1 MRQVSASFMPHIPPS
16 LWLSHNTVYFP
27 NKLALITLDR
37 TWTYAELATYV
48 NILATQL
55 LHYGIVPHTA
65 VAISCNSKF
74 LSTALLHAL
83 PTIGCAAFPLREDR
97 SNFFS
102 PLLITANVKY
112 IITDTM
118 VSNETQL
125 PVIQISKLPAMVTI
139 KNQFASTH
147 ALELNDIHLL
157 IATSGSTGIP
167 KAVMLTGNNIVAAA
181 TASLTSIPLMSS
193 DRWLLCLPLY
203 HIGGVAILH
212 RCTQIGA
219 AVMMIDN
226 ADGATIA
233 NALAKYACTHV
244 SLVPAMLAR
253 LLEIMPNP
261 PPHLKLV
268 LIGGAALEP
277 SLAQRAV
284 AQKWPL
290 CISYGMSETCSQLAS
305 LCNPASNWSGQ
316 LVGKPLPGMQ
326 IRIEHITGRI
336 QVRGNMLMAGYANS
350 KGYLG
355 VGIEEDGWFTT
366 ADVGS
371 IDTSGQLWVQGRAD
385 YVLNSGGIKI
395 YPEQVECILK
405 DCPGIN
411 EVAISG
417 RYDPIW
423 GELVVAIF
431 VGTAEICAIEAW
443 CRQHIHSSIR
453 PRSVIKVK
461 TLPRTTIE
469 KLDRAALRVMAN
481 N

>member
-1 MRQVSASFMPHIPPS
+1 M
-16 LWLSHNTVYFP
+16 WLSHNAWYFP
-27 NKLALITLDR
+27 NKLALITLDK
-37 TWTYAELATYV
+37 TWTYAELAAYV
-48 NILATQL
+48 NTLATQL
-55 LHYGIVPHTA
+55 LHYGIVPHTT

-83 PTIGCAAFPLREDR
+83 PTIGCAVFPFRNDAT
-97 SNFFS
+97 SMFA

-118 VSNETQL
+118 VSNETI
-125 PVIQISKLPAMVTI
+125 PVIQIATLPAITTAKKLFSSAHVL
-139 KNQFASTH
+139 Q
-147 ALELNDIHLL
+147 LNDIHVL

-167 KAVMLTGNNIVAAA
+167 KAVMLTGRNIASAA

-212 RCTQIGA
+212 RCAQVGA
-219 AVMMIDN
+219 TVVMIDN
-226 ADGATIA
+226 ADGTIIS

-261 PPHLKLV
+261 PPSLKHV
-268 LIGGAALEP
+268 LIGGAALDP
-277 SLAQRAV
+277 SLAQRAI
-284 AQKWPL
+284 AQHWPL
-290 CISYGMSETCSQLAS
+290 CISYGMSETCSQLAT
-305 LCNPASNWSGQ
+305 LCNPALNWQGQ

-326 IRIEHITGRI
+326 IRIEHTTGRI
-336 QVRGNMLMAGYANS
+336 QVRGNMLMAGYANPTS
-350 KGYLG
+350 YLG
-355 VGIEEDGWFTT
+355 VGIDENGWFTT
-366 ADVGS
+366 ADVGN
-371 IDTSGQLWVQGRAD
+371 IDAAGQLWVQGRAD

-431 VGTAEICAIEAW
+431 VGTVETCIVEAW

-453 PRSVIKVK
+453 PRSFIKVT